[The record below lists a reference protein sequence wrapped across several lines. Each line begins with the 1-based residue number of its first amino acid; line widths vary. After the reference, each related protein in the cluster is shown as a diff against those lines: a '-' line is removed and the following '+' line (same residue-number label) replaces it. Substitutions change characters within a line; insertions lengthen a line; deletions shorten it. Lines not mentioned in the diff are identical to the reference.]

1 MSKNNRFEIVYQ
13 ETGLKSEKTIYVD
26 KDERSLDME
35 YISSFTY
42 CDTIQTEMT
51 PQGPQQ
57 QIVKPLQVLTPIA
70 IPGNFSFAIA
80 CSIAGFD
87 TSKENS
93 VKIMFLDPS
102 NNVLY
107 DTGDVNFQLPT
118 EQIKPSGIASMQFNI
133 DIRNLVFREAGLYST
148 KVIFNNIELGEY
160 KIQVIVGE

>member
-1 MSKNNRFEIVYQ
+1 
-13 ETGLKSEKTIYVD
+13 
-26 KDERSLDME
+26 ME

-57 QIVKPLQVLTPIA
+57 QIVKPLQALTPIA

-118 EQIKPSGIASMQFNI
+118 EQIKPSGIASISAKKPNNI
-133 DIRNLVFREAGLYST
+133 FSMTSRRATSFFFIPRSIYVPNSLLRFSNMNLV
-148 KVIFNNIELGEY
+148 V
-160 KIQVIVGE
+160 

>member
-1 MSKNNRFEIVYQ
+1 M
-13 ETGLKSEKTIYVD
+13 
-26 KDERSLDME
+26 
-35 YISSFTY
+35 
-42 CDTIQTEMT
+42 
-51 PQGPQQ
+51 
-57 QIVKPLQVLTPIA
+57 
-70 IPGNFSFAIA
+70 
-80 CSIAGFD
+80 AGFD

-160 KIQVIVGE
+160 KIQ

>member
-1 MSKNNRFEIVYQ
+1 
-13 ETGLKSEKTIYVD
+13 
-26 KDERSLDME
+26 ME

-57 QIVKPLQVLTPIA
+57 QIVKPLQALTPIA

-107 DTGDVNFQLPT
+107 DTGQF
-118 EQIKPSGIASMQFNI
+118 SIANRTNQAKWNS
-133 DIRNLVFREAGLYST
+133 
-148 KVIFNNIELGEY
+148 
-160 KIQVIVGE
+160 

>member
-1 MSKNNRFEIVYQ
+1 
-13 ETGLKSEKTIYVD
+13 
-26 KDERSLDME
+26 ME

-57 QIVKPLQVLTPIA
+57 QIVKPLQALTPIA
-70 IPGNFSFAIA
+70 IPATFRLLLHVVLRDLTHRKKI
-80 CSIAGFD
+80 
-87 TSKENS
+87 
-93 VKIMFLDPS
+93 VLKIMFLDPS

>member
-1 MSKNNRFEIVYQ
+1 MDIFHRLHIV
-13 ETGLKSEKTIYVD
+13 
-26 KDERSLDME
+26 
-35 YISSFTY
+35 
-42 CDTIQTEMT
+42 IQYETEMT

-57 QIVKPLQVLTPIA
+57 QIVKPLQALTPIA

-118 EQIKPSGIASMQFNI
+118 EPNQAKWNS
-133 DIRNLVFREAGLYST
+133 
-148 KVIFNNIELGEY
+148 
-160 KIQVIVGE
+160 

>member
-1 MSKNNRFEIVYQ
+1 
-13 ETGLKSEKTIYVD
+13 
-26 KDERSLDME
+26 ME

-70 IPGNFSFAIA
+70 IPGNLSFAIA